1 MNDLILD
8 LEAEHLSLELLVD
21 PLSAESWR
29 LPTESPGWTVAD
41 QISHLQFF
49 DQRAAW
55 ALNDVDRFVE
65 DRANLLASAPRD
77 LSVELGRSVSS
88 EELLVAWKR
97 ERSALLAALRGA
109 DPSVRVPWY
118 GPSMSVK
125 SFLTARLMEC
135 WAHGFDVATATGV
148 DRPST
153 DRLRHVAHIGV
164 GARAFSLLINGLEA
178 DHRSIRVELVSPR
191 GELWTWGDEDSDQ
204 RVVGDALDFCRVVT
218 QRSTL
223 ALSGLTITGESAVT
237 WMAVAQAFAGAPGK
251 KAPTK

>member
-8 LEAEHLSLELLVD
+8 LEAEHMSLELVVD

-49 DQRAAW
+49 DQRATW

-97 ERSALLAALRGA
+97 ERSALLAALRSA
-109 DPSVRVPWY
+109 DPTVRVPWY

-191 GELWTWGDEDSDQ
+191 GELWTWGDEVSDQ

-251 KAPTK
+251 KALTK

>member
-8 LEAEHLSLELLVD
+8 LEAEHLSLELVVD

-49 DQRAAW
+49 DQRATW

-77 LSVELGRSVSS
+77 LSVVLGRSVSS

-97 ERSALLAALRGA
+97 ERSALLAALRSA
-109 DPSVRVPWY
+109 DPTVRVPWY

-191 GELWTWGDEDSDQ
+191 GELWTWGDEVSDQ

>member
-49 DQRAAW
+49 DQRATW

-77 LSVELGRSVSS
+77 LSVVLGRSVSS

-97 ERSALLAALRGA
+97 ERSALLAALRSA
-109 DPSVRVPWY
+109 DPTVRVPWY

-191 GELWTWGDEDSDQ
+191 GELWTWGDEVSDQ